1 MLTHSWAIIA
11 DGDGR
16 SNVQGV
22 RACER
27 VSSLW
32 IHAQNESVMLGCEGS
47 NQSSRKEDS

>member
-1 MLTHSWAIIA
+1 MLTWAIIA
-11 DGDGR
+11 YGDGR
-16 SNVQGV
+16 SKVQGV

-32 IHAQNESVMLGCEGS
+32 IHAQNESAMPRCEGS